1 MVTASRR
8 LVATVA
14 LLGLMGM
21 ADPPVS
27 PDPSVEIPTG
37 VQVADAA
44 RDPVPAAFLVSDQ
57 HTILQPL
64 AYPDTRSPAAL
75 ADIPDRFPDSGRTL
89 RADAGTHPG
98 LVTPT
103 IEVRGADAAEA
114 ELANWALGR
123 FEEAGLQLP
132 DTIITFH
139 DNPHGCSGNSGL
151 FRHGEPAE
159 VHLCIPAERPAKT
172 RKLIALHEL
181 GHAWAETHTDPT
193 TRAAFLTERSI
204 DTWYDPHQQPHLWGA
219 EHAAETISWALM
231 DEPVRIIRIYDA
243 APDQLG
249 AAYQVL
255 TGSNPLNA
263 Q

>member
-8 LVATVA
+8 LIATVT

-21 ADPPVS
+21 ADPPAAS
-27 PDPSVEIPTG
+27 YPPVEIPTA
-37 VQVADAA
+37 VQVAGAS
-44 RDPVPAAFLVSDQ
+44 RDPMPAG
-57 HTILQPL
+57 
-64 AYPDTRSPAAL
+64 TRSPAAL
-75 ADIPDRFPDSGRTL
+75 AIIPGRFPDGGRTL
-89 RADAGTHPG
+89 RADAGTHAG
-98 LVTPT
+98 AATPS
-103 IEVRGADAAEA
+103 IEVRGADPAET
-114 ELANWALGR
+114 ELADWALGR
-123 FEEAGLQLP
+123 FQEAGLELP

-139 DNPHGCSGNSGL
+139 DDPAGCGGNSGL
-151 FRHGEPAE
+151 FRHGHPAE
-159 VHLCIPAERPAKT
+159 VHLCIPAERPATT

-193 TRAAFLTERSI
+193 TRAAFLTERGI

-243 APDQLG
+243 APDQLT

-255 TGSNPLNA
+255 TGHEPLNA